1 MLKDSFPR
9 GLDRRVWLLCS
20 GRIIST
26 TGFSIVLPFL
36 AIHLNRDLA
45 LSMGEVGMV
54 FLVMA
59 VAGAFGQILGGE
71 LADRIGRRPVMF
83 ASMGLRGLVF
93 LLLFGAFLLHSDI
106 WGITILLS
114 VSNALGSLFDPASS
128 AMIADI
134 VEPGRRLE
142 AYGILRIGQN
152 IGWTL
157 GPLISGLTIIL
168 LPFSYLFLMTA
179 MTCSI
184 VGLVILLLV
193 KEPARVAVGH
203 DRFHPRDL
211 LKIWHNK
218 AFFIFCLAS
227 LPLGIILGQLSSTF
241 SVFCVKD
248 MGIPEA
254 GVGYM
259 YALNG
264 IIVVL
269 LQFPMT
275 RLISH
280 YRMPL
285 VLSAGSLL
293 YALGYF
299 LVGLTDIGWVLLIT
313 VIIITLGENTVSPS
327 STAMVASLSPEDEKG
342 RYMGVYGIFFYFGW
356 SLGPTVGGVLY
367 DLLHGSPFALW
378 SAVASIA
385 MVSVIGFLILGR
397 SPSGAS
403 PRPTGRMGRAKG

>member
-1 MLKDSFPR
+1 MLRGSSMR
-9 GLDRRVWLLCS
+9 GLDRRVWLLCG
-20 GRIIST
+20 GRVIST

-71 LADRIGRRPVMF
+71 LADRIGRRQVMF

-93 LLLFGAFLLHSDI
+93 LLLFVAFLLQSDI
-106 WGITILLS
+106 WVITLLLS

-142 AYGILRIGQN
+142 AYGVLRIGQN
-152 IGWTL
+152 TGWTL
-157 GPLISGLTIIL
+157 GPLISGFMIL
-168 LPFSYLFLMTA
+168 FLPFSYLFLMTA
-179 MTCSI
+179 ITCSA
-184 VGLVILLLV
+184 VGIIILLLV
-193 KEPARVAVGH
+193 QEPVRVAVGH

-211 LKIWHNK
+211 LKIWRNR

-241 SVFCVKD
+241 SVFCVED
-248 MGIPEA
+248 VGIPEA
-254 GVGYM
+254 GVGYL

-269 LQFPMT
+269 MQIPIT
-275 RLISH
+275 RFIGH

-293 YALGYF
+293 YAVGYF
-299 LVGLTDIGWVLLIT
+299 LVGLSDFSWVLVIT
-313 VIIITLGENTVSPS
+313 VMIITLGENTVSPS
-327 STAMVASLSPEDEKG
+327 STAMVASMSPEAEKG

-385 MVSVIGFLILGR
+385 MISVIGFLILGR
-397 SPSGAS
+397 SSPGTAARPAGPSEK
-403 PRPTGRMGRAKG
+403 AKG